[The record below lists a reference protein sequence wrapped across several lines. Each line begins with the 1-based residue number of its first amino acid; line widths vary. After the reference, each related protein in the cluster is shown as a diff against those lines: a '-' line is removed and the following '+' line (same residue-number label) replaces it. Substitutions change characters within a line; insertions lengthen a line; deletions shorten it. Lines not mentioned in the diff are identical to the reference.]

1 MGDEFIKNVEEMRQ
15 KVIQSGGIPT
25 TLKISQSAIEKVKLF
40 GMDIEVVSSVILPK
54 GVEFMVIEDRDK
66 LI

>member
-1 MGDEFIKNVEEMRQ
+1 MRQ